1 MYIRQMET
9 DKQCKILL
17 SFLMLKKNLYNLY
30 SFAQIAKQEST
41 RSTLYTFHTV
51 LNRNLYTLYT

>member
-1 MYIRQMET
+1 MEA